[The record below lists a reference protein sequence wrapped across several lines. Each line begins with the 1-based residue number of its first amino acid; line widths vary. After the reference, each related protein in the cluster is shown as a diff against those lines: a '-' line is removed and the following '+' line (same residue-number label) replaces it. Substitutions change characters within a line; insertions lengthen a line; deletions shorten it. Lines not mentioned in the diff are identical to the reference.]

1 MNVAPGR
8 SSLSYQVVYGV
19 LELGKDVVY
28 SPINDL
34 FSFTSEGSVESFAL
48 SLKVLKY
55 FPGGNRGLSA
65 WLLCKRDFLQPV
77 PPKFLPGSNSESLTP
92 TGCPTI
98 QSNADIN

>member
-19 LELGKDVVY
+19 LELGKDVY

-34 FSFTSEGSVESFAL
+34 FSFTSEGSAESFAL

-65 WLLCKRDFLQPV
+65 
-77 PPKFLPGSNSESLTP
+77 
-92 TGCPTI
+92 
-98 QSNADIN
+98 